1 MLFILYLYLLGIPLP
16 SPPLPAFHLA
26 ICGGPC
32 ASARN
37 TRFPPTRPLTPL
49 CTPPLHLPPSTS
61 TVRRFYHRSQRY
73 ALYRYETLFS
83 RKYLEP
89 RTGVLILEEG
99 SHRDGFSRDLKN
111 GRRFSPS
118 FKVETSDDSSM
129 EPCGV
134 LTQQRH
140 TGTISF
146 LFLSFSPFLFF
157 SLSFFVFILSSFLL
171 SHPLPLH
178 RVVNRDE
185 AKEFIV
191 VEGTTLMRCL
201 K

>member
-1 MLFILYLYLLGIPLP
+1 MLFILYLYLLGIPTLP

-89 RTGVLILEEG
+89 RTGVLILEED

-118 FKVETSDDSSM
+118 FKVETS
-129 EPCGV
+129 
-134 LTQQRH
+134 
-140 TGTISF
+140 TIPAWNRVVFLRNRDTRERSPFYFFPFLLFFSF
-146 LFLSFSPFLFF
+146 PFLFSF
-157 SLSFFVFILSSFLL
+157 SFFPLFF
-171 SHPLPLH
+171 SHTPSLY
-178 RVVNRDE
+178 
-185 AKEFIV
+185 IV
-191 VEGTTLMRCL
+191 W
-201 K
+201 

>member
-118 FKVETSDDSSM
+118 FKVETSTIPAWNRVVFLRNRDD
-129 EPCGV
+129 
-134 LTQQRH
+134 LLF
-140 TGTISF
+140 ISF
-146 LFLSFSPFLFF
+146 VFLSFLFF

>member
-140 TGTISF
+140 MGTISF
-146 LFLSFSPFLFF
+146 LFLSSFFLFF
-157 SLSFFVFILSSFLL
+157 SFPFLFSFSFFPLFF
-171 SHPLPLH
+171 SHTPSLYT
-178 RVVNRDE
+178 VW
-185 AKEFIV
+185 
-191 VEGTTLMRCL
+191 
-201 K
+201 